1 MKTLTFPAHC
11 TVAQRPRCP
20 TPPNPI
26 VRRSSRPRGQVGPFA
41 KISSRLSRV
50 IATLIGSL
58 ALALVAGTA
67 LVAADGIGVGH
78 TGSYLDVDEPAL
90 PTGPTTRQQ
99 RQSSEERAPSATLSL
114 DYVGG
119 QGCGLSAAGD
129 GQLSYAAGSTPD
141 AHCWITNRADH
152 EVWVRLRGEIPI
164 TPGPLHQN
172 CAGDQRYRV
181 GPHSTSKVFFTCTI
195 PASATVGQTH
205 VVFCL
210 HEDRPYCGRDHQR
223 HEIKVSPMP
232 MKAVRD
238 DRSWFEK
245 YVDTIGDAADS
256 VIDWGGDT
264 ASNVIDWSEDAADSV
279 VDWGEDTVS
288 NVIDWSEDTAGDIKS
303 WLVGCRDDGERNFAQ
318 ENLGIS
324 CGAWWSDAI
333 SWQGQF
339 TEDVADGFLW
349 GIAAEQGAVPFSDM
363 GCKNQFGCIIG
374 QTLGSIV
381 IVGDLRDI
389 LYCEMERIAVECT
402 DAELVLLGAGIFPG
416 PGDTYL
422 FISRSKRAF
431 NKIYPHRNA
440 KGFDDL
446 LDNLNSERLA
456 VRQEAAAM
464 LQLIEDLPSGTQLI
478 SLSAVRDFR
487 VVGGLHTRAAN
498 GMQAFDPVL
507 HAEQLRGMNDDAIAQ
522 LVDDAIALTHSSS
535 RPITIWI
542 IAKDAVSQLSVPQH
556 RIDAI
561 HRAADNRGGRE
572 VWPRR
577 IEFGSLEG

>member
-1 MKTLTFPAHC
+1 MKTLTFPTHC
-11 TVAQRPRCP
+11 VVAVLDPPRC
-20 TPPNPI
+20 PNPI
-26 VRRSSRPRGQVGPFA
+26 VRRSSQPRGQGGPFV
-41 KISSRLSRV
+41 KTSRLSRV

-67 LVAADGIGVGH
+67 LVAADGIGIGH
-78 TGSYLDVDEPAL
+78 TGSYLDMDEPAL

-99 RQSSEERAPSATLSL
+99 PTPALHQKNEHLPAALSL

-164 TPGPLHQN
+164 TPGPLYQN
-172 CAGDQRYRV
+172 CANDQRYWV
-181 GPHSTSKVFFTCTI
+181 GPYSTSKIFFPCTI
-195 PASATVGQTH
+195 PASATRGQTH
-205 VVFCL
+205 IVFCL
-210 HEDRPYCGRDHQR
+210 HEDEDRHGCGRDHQR
-223 HEIKVSPMP
+223 HGIKISPM
-232 MKAVRD
+232 ATEVVRD
-238 DRSWFEK
+238 DRNWFEK
-245 YVDTIGDAADS
+245 YVGAIGDAAND
-256 VIDWGGDT
+256 
-264 ASNVIDWSEDAADSV
+264 VIDWSEDAADNV
-279 VDWGEDTVS
+279 IDLGEDTAS

-339 TEDVADGFLW
+339 TEDLADGFLW
-349 GIAAEQGAVPFSDM
+349 GIAAEQGAVPFPFSDV
-363 GCKNQFGCIIG
+363 GCKNQFACIIG

-381 IVGDLRDI
+381 LAGDLRDI
-389 LYCEMERIAVECT
+389 LYCKMEWIAVECT
-402 DAELVLLGAGIFPG
+402 DAELVLLGAGIIPG
-416 PGDTYL
+416 LGDTYL

-431 NKIYPHRNA
+431 DKIYPHRNA

-446 LDNLNSERLA
+446 LDNLKSERLA

-542 IAKDAVSQLSVPQH
+542 IAKDAASQLSVPQH

-577 IEFGSLEG
+577 IEVGSLES